1 MAFII
6 MKMVTFISMKGLHD
20 FHLLQKEN
28 EVAFTMVKV
37 VAFT

>member
-1 MAFII
+1 
-6 MKMVTFISMKGLHD
+6 MVAFISMKSLQD

-28 EVAFTMVKV
+28 EVALTLVKV